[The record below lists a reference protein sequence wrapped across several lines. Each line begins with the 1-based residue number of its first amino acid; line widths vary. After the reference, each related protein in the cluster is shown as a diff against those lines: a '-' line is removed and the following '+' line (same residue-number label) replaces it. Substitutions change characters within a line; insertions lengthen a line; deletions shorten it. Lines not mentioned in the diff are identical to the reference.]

1 MVNNTFN
8 LRCKIPVFWS
18 IAIIPAYLVFQM
30 YANPP
35 GVHFL
40 KTLSKFRKRKKSL
53 SLLVYDLHKREI
65 RDFKIQPRNDNESV
79 A

>member
-1 MVNNTFN
+1 MVNNTFK
-8 LRCKIPVFWS
+8 LHCKIPFFSS
-18 IAIIPAYLVFQM
+18 IAIIPAHLVFQM

-40 KTLSKFRKRKKSL
+40 RALSKFRKRKKSL

-65 RDFKIQPRNDNESV
+65 RHFYVLKS
-79 A
+79 

>member
-1 MVNNTFN
+1 MVNNAVN
-8 LRCKIPVFWS
+8 LHCKIPVFWS

-30 YANPP
+30 YENPP
-35 GVHFL
+35 GVQFL
-40 KTLSKFRKRKKSL
+40 KALSKFRKRKKSL

-65 RDFKIQPRNDNESV
+65 RGFKILRRDDNGSV